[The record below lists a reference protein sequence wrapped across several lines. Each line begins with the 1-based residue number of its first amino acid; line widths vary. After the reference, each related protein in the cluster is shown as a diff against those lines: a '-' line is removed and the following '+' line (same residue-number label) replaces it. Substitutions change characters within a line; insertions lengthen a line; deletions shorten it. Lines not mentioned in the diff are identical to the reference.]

1 MYTGRSVFAQL
12 LDVLPRYEFHE
23 CVRRYR
29 GNYRM
34 RSFSCLDQF
43 LCMAF
48 AQLTYRE
55 SLRKLSRRMRHSRS
69 QFSVQQAALAPPRLR
84 VRRMPSPRRGSA
96 RPVRCA
102 TPSGAPRARRAL

>member
-1 MYTGRSVFAQL
+1 MYTGRSVFSQL
-12 LDVLPRYEFHE
+12 LDFLPRYAFLE

-48 AQLTYRE
+48 AQLTYRAE
-55 SLRKLSRRMRHSRS
+55 
-69 QFSVQQAALAPPRLR
+69 R
-84 VRRMPSPRRGSA
+84 VNKNETLM
-96 RPVRCA
+96 VRI
-102 TPSGAPRARRAL
+102 